1 MRYSSL
7 FRSRWLALIWSAG
20 IIWMA
25 ADVSGAFDEVQ
36 DSAANVSG
44 NDAGA
49 DVQKVQD
56 LVNRLKAS

>member
-1 MRYSSL
+1 
-7 FRSRWLALIWSAG
+7 
-20 IIWMA
+20 MA

-49 DVQKVQD
+49 DVEKVQD
-56 LVNRLKAS
+56 LVNKLKAS